1 MLGFLQTIINCIDWI
16 VDTIEQIIDNGINLI
31 ETVIALAG
39 VIYESFNW
47 LPVPV
52 LVCAYI
58 CFQVMCT
65 RFILTLGFRG

>member
-16 VDTIEQIIDNGINLI
+16 VNTAAQIVNNGVALVEI
-31 ETVIALAG
+31 VVALAST
-39 VIYESFNW
+39 IYQSFTW

-52 LVCAYI
+52 VVCAYI

>member
-16 VDTIEQIIDNGINLI
+16 VNTMAQIVTNGINLV
-31 ETVIALAG
+31 ETVIAFAG
-39 VIYESFNW
+39 VIYQAFNW

-52 LVCAYI
+52 VVCAYI